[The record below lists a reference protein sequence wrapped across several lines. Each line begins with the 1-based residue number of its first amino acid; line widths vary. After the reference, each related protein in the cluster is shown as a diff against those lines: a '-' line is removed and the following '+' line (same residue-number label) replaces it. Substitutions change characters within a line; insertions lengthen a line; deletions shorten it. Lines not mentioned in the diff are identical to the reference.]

1 MVARAAAAKD
11 MDSIERIA
19 VVIQKAAMKV
29 GIDAS
34 NTPQPRQKMIDSPP
48 RQMLEMRPFA
58 EDGTPLW
65 TLYFPDVKHAMEVD
79 LSKMPILAQL
89 PTLKQ
94 LEAVAES
101 LPPGS
106 PGRSWLTEMYSQFRK
121 VM

>member
-1 MVARAAAAKD
+1 
-11 MDSIERIA
+11 
-19 VVIQKAAMKV
+19 
-29 GIDAS
+29 
-34 NTPQPRQKMIDSPP
+34 
-48 RQMLEMRPFA
+48 MLEMRPIA

-65 TLYFPDVKHAMEVD
+65 SLYFPEAKSPLEVD
-79 LSKMPILAQL
+79 LSKMPILPQL
-89 PTLKQ
+89 PMLQQ